1 MLGKLL
7 KTGVLMMGK
16 DSECKMFWIGNNF
29 GLGSIKIQVARK
41 WIDKIFEVKRVNDRL
56 MVDLLIGNRTVAII
70 STYVPQQGLAED
82 VKNKFYENLTSFVSK
97 VSENES

>member
-29 GLGSIKIQVARK
+29 GLGGIKIQVARK

-56 MVDLLIGNRTVAII
+56 MMDLLIGNRTVAII

-82 VKNKFYENLTSFVSK
+82 VKNKFYENLISFVSK